1 MKFTLKQLRYFD
13 AALRLGSIARASEEM
28 NISQSSVTA
37 ALDLIEQSIGQEL
50 FRRIPAKGIIATQA
64 GQDVGKR
71 VSAFLEQAR
80 LFESDLLSLTGDP
93 TGTLRLGCYE
103 PTAPFVLP
111 PLMKQIAATYPDIR
125 IDLKEGNMHQIA
137 DWLRS
142 NTVDVA
148 LTYQAETPSEM
159 PFLPLFHARPW
170 ALIPHNSPL
179 SQQTSVSLQ
188 DLKDEPMV
196 ALDLPAA
203 KSYFEEMF
211 QIQGLVPNVAHTTQ
225 SSAVLR
231 GMVAGQFGYSILNI
245 CGPNDRDKHAGYAAL
260 PINGA
265 VKTQTFGL
273 AYSAVLQQSTIVDAV
288 IKICEVLAAKQKF
301 SHLLLEPTSEVD
313 Q

>member
-13 AALRLGSIARASEEM
+13 AALRLGSIARASEDM

-64 GQDVGKR
+64 GIDVGNR
-71 VSAFLEQAR
+71 ISAFLEQAR

-103 PTAPFVLP
+103 PTATYVLP
-111 PLMKQIAATYPDIR
+111 PLMKRIAATYPDIR
-125 IDLKEGNMHQIA
+125 IDLMEGNMHQIA

-142 NTVDVA
+142 NAVDVA
-148 LTYQAETPSEM
+148 LTYRAEAPTEM

-170 ALIPHNSPL
+170 ALIPDNSPL
-179 SQQTSVSLQ
+179 SHQASVSLD

-211 QIQGLVPNVAHTTQ
+211 LVQGLSPNVVHTTQ

-231 GMVAGQFGYSILNI
+231 GMVAGQFGYSILYI
-245 CGPNDRDKHAGYAAL
+245 CGPTDRDKHAGYAAV

-273 AYSAVLQQSTIVDAV
+273 AYSAVLQQSAIVAAV
-288 IKICEVLAAKQKF
+288 IKICETLATEQKF
-301 SHLLLEPTSEVD
+301 EHLLLEPAPEI
-313 Q
+313 